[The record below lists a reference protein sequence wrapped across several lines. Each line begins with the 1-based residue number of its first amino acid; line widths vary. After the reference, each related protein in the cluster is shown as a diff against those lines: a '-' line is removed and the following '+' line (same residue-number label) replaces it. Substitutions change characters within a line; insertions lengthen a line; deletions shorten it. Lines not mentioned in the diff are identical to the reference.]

1 VTQVEFALELQGI
14 RKQFGDT
21 LALHDA
27 SLAVRPGTVHMLL
40 GENGAG
46 KTTLLNVATGL
57 TRPDTG
63 TIHLRGES
71 RRWNSAH
78 EAIAHGVVAVH
89 QHFALVPT
97 LSVAENVALTHR
109 TLLAPFT
116 PASAADFVRT
126 TATAAGLDI
135 DPYATVGTLPI
146 ALQQRVEI
154 VKAIATAPSVLLLD
168 EPTAVLSAPEA
179 EDLFRWLRGF
189 AAAGHAV
196 VVITHRLREALAH
209 GDHITVLRQGRVEL
223 DAPGRA
229 LSADDVLTAVAG
241 DTMSSVRDTRAAHD
255 AVSASSA
262 AVVLDATECSWID
275 SRGLRR
281 LAGVNLSVRAGE
293 IVGIAGVAGAGQW
306 ELLRILAGRLVP
318 SGGTVVG
325 PDDVAFIPED
335 RLRDAVIEDLSLVE
349 NMTLRNIGT
358 RAGLVP
364 WAAEA
369 QRTTAAIAAYAIRAP
384 GAHARMAGLSGG
396 NQQRFVVA
404 REMAG
409 GPRAIVAENPTRGLD
424 IRASQFVRE
433 QLRAARATG
442 AAVVVYSSDV
452 DELLDL
458 ADRIAVCHAGR
469 LSFVASDPAA
479 IAAAM
484 LGAA

>member
-1 VTQVEFALELQGI
+1 MTQAEFALELRGI

-27 SLAVRPGTVHMLL
+27 SLAVRPGAVHMLL

-46 KTTLLNVATGL
+46 KTTLLNIATGL

-71 RRWNSAH
+71 RRWSSAH

-97 LSVAENVALTHR
+97 LTVAENVALTHR
-109 TLLAPFT
+109 TLLAAFT
-116 PASAADFVRT
+116 PANAADFVRT

-135 DPYATVGTLPI
+135 DPSAVVGTLPI
-146 ALQQRVEI
+146 AVQQRVEI

-179 EDLFRWLRGF
+179 EDLFHWLRGF

-209 GDHITVLRQGRVEL
+209 GDHVTVLRQGRVEL
-223 DAPGRA
+223 DAPGHT
-229 LSADDVLTAVAG
+229 LSAGDVLVAVAG
-241 DTMSSVRDTRAAHD
+241 DTMSGARDTRD
-255 AVSASSA
+255 AVDASSG
-262 AVVLDATECSWID
+262 AVVLDATACSWID

-281 LAGVNLSVRAGE
+281 IADVNVSVRAGE

-318 SGGTVVG
+318 STGTFAG
-325 PDDVAFIPED
+325 PDDIAFIPED

-349 NMTLRNIGT
+349 NLTLRNIGT
-358 RAGLVP
+358 RAGLIS
-364 WAAEA
+364 WDAEA
-369 QRTTAAIAAYAIRAP
+369 QRTTDSIAAYAIRAP

-424 IRASQFVRE
+424 IRASQFVRD
-433 QLRAARATG
+433 QLRAARAAG